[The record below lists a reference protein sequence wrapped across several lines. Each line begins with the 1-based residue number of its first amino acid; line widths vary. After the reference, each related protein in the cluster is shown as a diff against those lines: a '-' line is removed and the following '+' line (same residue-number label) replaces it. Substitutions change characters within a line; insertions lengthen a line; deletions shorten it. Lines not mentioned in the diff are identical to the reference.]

1 MKIKT
6 TQTFSYRVKSES
18 SESITGRKKSD
29 ACLMGILLASDINP
43 DGGTRF
49 ITDSDICA
57 ELFTRLVSHAAENE
71 AAAEREVL
79 RSRGRAPQY
88 SITVSDGRDINKISQ
103 RLGFNLLDKNY
114 LMASAERIS
123 EKNYGA
129 FAAGVF
135 MASGSI
141 SSPDKEYHLE
151 FVFREDNVCAWFC
164 RSMVERFDIPLRRTK
179 RNGSYV
185 LYLKGSEG
193 IEDVLTLIGAQ
204 MSSLELMNV
213 KVYKDFRNRAN
224 RATNCDT
231 ANCERQNRCAARQ
244 IEAIKR
250 IEASEGGL
258 SQLDDDLREIA
269 ELRLR
274 YPEYNLSELSAE
286 VKKPISKSGVNHRLK
301 RIEEIAA
308 QLGGNNGRKA

>member
-1 MKIKT
+1 MKIKA
-6 TQTFSYRVKSES
+6 TQTFSYKVKSES
-18 SESITGRKKSD
+18 RESITGRKKSD
-29 ACLMGILLASDINP
+29 ACLMGYLLVSEADASDGI
-43 DGGTRF
+43 RF
-49 ITDSDICA
+49 VTDSDICS
-57 ELFTRLVSHAAENE
+57 ELFSRLVSHAAENE
-71 AAAEREVL
+71 DAAEKTVV

-88 SITVSDGRDINKISQ
+88 AITIGNHQDIYKISQ
-103 RLGFNLLDKNY
+103 RLGFNALDKNS
-114 LMASAERIS
+114 LMASADRIS

-135 MASGSI
+135 MACGSI

-151 FVFREDNVCAWFC
+151 FVFRNENVCTWF
-164 RSMVERFDIPLRRTK
+164 SHSIMNRFAIPLRQTK
-179 RNGSYV
+179 RNGSFV

-244 IEAIKR
+244 IEAIRK

-258 SQLDDDLREIA
+258 SRLGDDLREIA
-269 ELRLR
+269 ELRLK
-274 YPEYNLSELSAE
+274 YPEYNLAELSAE
-286 VKKPISKSGVNHRLK
+286 VTISKSGVNHRLK
-301 RIEEIAA
+301 RIEKIAEEI
-308 QLGGNNGRKA
+308 K

>member
-6 TQTFSYRVKSES
+6 TQTFSYKVKSES
-18 SESITGRKKSD
+18 QESITGRKKSD
-29 ACLMGILLASDINP
+29 ACLMGYLLASEASP
-43 DGGTRF
+43 DGGIRF

-57 ELFTRLVSHAAENE
+57 ELFMRLVSHAAENQE
-71 AAAEREVL
+71 AAQMDVV

-88 SITVSDGRDINKISQ
+88 LITVSDSRDIVRISQ
-103 RLGFNLLDKNY
+103 RLGFDIADINS
-114 LMASAERIS
+114 LMASADRIS

-135 MASGSI
+135 MACGSI

-151 FVFREDNVCAWFC
+151 FVFRDDTVCAWFC
-164 RSMVERFDIPLRRTK
+164 RSMTERFDIPLRRTK
-179 RNGSYV
+179 RNGDLI

-204 MSSLELMNV
+204 MATLELMNV

-244 IEAIKR
+244 IEAIRR
-250 IEASEGGL
+250 IESSEGGL
-258 SQLDDDLREIA
+258 SRLDDDLREIA
-269 ELRLR
+269 ELRLK

-286 VKKPISKSGVNHRLK
+286 LKKPISKSGVNHRLK

-308 QLGGNNGRKA
+308 SLGENRGRN

>member
-6 TQTFSYRVKSES
+6 TETFSYKVKSES
-18 SESITGRKKSD
+18 RESITGRKKSD
-29 ACLMGILLASDINP
+29 ACLMGYLLVSQADKS
-43 DGGTRF
+43 GGIRF
-49 ITDSDICA
+49 VTDSDVCSD
-57 ELFTRLVSHAAENE
+57 LFVRLVSHAAENE
-71 AAAEREVL
+71 NVAVMTVL

-88 SITVSDGRDINKISQ
+88 SIAIENRQDVYKISQ
-103 RLGFNLLDKNY
+103 RLGFSVSDKNL
-114 LMASAERIS
+114 LMASAEKIS

-135 MASGSI
+135 MACGSI

-151 FVFREDNVCAWFC
+151 FIFQDDSVCGWFC
-164 RSMVERFDIPLRRTK
+164 RSMMDRFAIPLRQTK
-179 RNGSYV
+179 RNGSFV

-258 SQLDDDLREIA
+258 SRLDDDLREIA
-269 ELRLR
+269 ELRLK

-286 VKKPISKSGVNHRLK
+286 VVKPISKSGGNHRLK
-301 RIEEIAA
+301 RIEEIAEEINK
-308 QLGGNNGRKA
+308 QQ

>member
-6 TQTFSYRVKSES
+6 TETFSYRVKSES
-18 SESITGRKKSD
+18 RESITGRKKSD
-29 ACLMGILLASDINP
+29 ACLMGYLLASEADKS
-43 DGGTRF
+43 GGIRF
-49 ITDSDICA
+49 VTDSDICA
-57 ELFTRLVSHAAENE
+57 ELFCRLVSHAAENE
-71 AAAEREVL
+71 EAAVKEVV

-88 SITVSDGRDINKISQ
+88 ITNVGGQQDIFKISQ
-103 RLGFNLLDKNY
+103 RLGFDVFDKNS
-114 LMASAERIS
+114 LMALAEKIS

-135 MASGSI
+135 MACGSI

-151 FVFREDNVCAWFC
+151 FVFQDESICGWFC
-164 RSMVERFDIPLRRTK
+164 RSMMYRFAIPLRQTK
-179 RNGSYV
+179 RKDSFV

-258 SQLDDDLREIA
+258 SRLDDDLREIA
-269 ELRLR
+269 ELRLK
-274 YPEYNLSELSAE
+274 YPEYNLAELSAE
-286 VKKPISKSGVNHRLK
+286 VSKPISKSGVNHRLK
-301 RIEEIAA
+301 RIEEIAETI
-308 QLGGNNGRKA
+308 NNSN